1 MKKIITLLCI
11 FALLISLVAC
21 NKDEGENNAQPAYFI
36 GKTVE
41 IYESYCIIEV
51 TDEGNYG
58 RLAIGTTAKVM
69 TDTVDCP
76 EYALGDHLKVV
87 FDGAISK
94 SNPPQVLHV
103 IRIEKTD
110 NAGNKIVNTI
120 TDFSKFSGMTRTTDK
135 INVEF
140 DNYSGYPFY
149 FTIEEQNDIDEI
161 MDIIFSSEFNKM
173 QKEANAGDHTSIT
186 IIQGEKEY
194 RVHAFMNKEGEHYY
208 SFSTTELQLK
218 LNELAREAGAFEES
232 E

>member
-1 MKKIITLLCI
+1 MKKIITILFI
-11 FALLISLVAC
+11 FAIFSSLISC
-21 NKDEGENNAQPAYFI
+21 TKDESENNAQPAHFV
-36 GKTVE
+36 GKAIE
-41 IYESYCIIEV
+41 IYEYYCLLEV
-51 TDEGNYG
+51 TDEGNFG
-58 RLAIGTTAKVM
+58 HLAKGTTVKVM
-69 TDTVDCP
+69 TDSVDCP

-103 IRIEKTD
+103 ISIEKTD
-110 NAGNKIVNTI
+110 SAGNKIVNTI

-161 MDIIFSSEFNKM
+161 MDIIFSSEFTKM
-173 QKEANAGDHTSIT
+173 QREANAGDHTSIT

>member
-11 FALLISLVAC
+11 FALLTSLVAC

-41 IYESYCIIEV
+41 IFESYCIIEV

-161 MDIIFSSEFNKM
+161 MDFIFSSEFTKM

-232 E
+232 